1 MIMNS
6 KKIAIGIILLLFA
19 VYLSGCISADDVS
32 GTYRCTADDGILYLQ
47 NGEYEML
54 IDKRDGGG
62 GAFGMYSIK
71 DDMILLKMEFLGVI
85 VPLTVDGRDLIDPD
99 GDRWVRD

>member
-6 KKIAIGIILLLFA
+6 KKIAIGLALLFIA
-19 VYLSGCISADDVS
+19 VYLSGCIVS
-32 GTYRCTADDGILYLQ
+32 DTVNGTYRCTADDGILYLQ

-54 IDKRDGGG
+54 IDEMHGGG
-62 GAFGMYSIK
+62 GAFGKYSIK
-71 DDMILLKMEFLGVI
+71 EDMILLKMEFLGVI